1 VTRPLPPLG
10 RRGVALVV
18 ALALLLAQAIGLAHA
33 LAHPAAHAHSHDAL
47 SSSVAHEDDGWFD
60 AHHDEGSAQCQLLD
74 QLTHADG
81 PPPAAAG
88 WAFAAPQATLV
99 AAPTAP
105 RRATAACGYHARGPP
120 RVLA

>member
-33 LAHPAAHAHSHDAL
+33 LAHPAAHAHDAV
-47 SSSVAHEDDGWFD
+47 SSAVAHDDDGWFD

-88 WAFAAPQATLV
+88 WAFAAPQAALV